1 MVNKEVVTT
10 TQTGSTKQTAM
21 QLKFSHQAYQA
32 QAVKAVVDVFDGQPM
47 ASASFV
53 LTSESAGV
61 VHAAEGTI
69 GNRLVISDEQLLEN
83 VRKVQ
88 EANTLT
94 PSETLVPMIAPKAA
108 DDAEMAAGE
117 ADQGYQAQSSGHDA
131 SDGRRVAQGA
141 KGRRGRAKLS
151 ARAESV
157 EEVPACT
164 LNLSIEMKT
173 GTGKTYTFIK
183 TMYELH
189 KQYGFKKF
197 VVVVPSVA
205 IREGTMKN
213 IAITQAHFAADY
225 GRVPFAPVLYDSSR
239 LNELQNFACSDALSV
254 LVINIDSFTKDSNRI
269 RQKGERGMTPIEY
282 IQATHPIVI
291 LDEPQNMETP
301 VRREAIAKLN
311 PLCTLR
317 YSATHKNAYNQL
329 YKLDPVKAYDLGLVK
344 QIEVDGVVG
353 DEDHNQAFIELL
365 AIEAKPRGITAK
377 VAIDALDKTSSK
389 PDRKEVRLKLGDDVW
404 AKSGKRDIYAN
415 NYTLN
420 TIGEDY
426 IEFSGG
432 RIVRLN
438 EQQDALA
445 DDVMRFQIERTVA
458 SHFEK
463 LRRLQPQGI
472 KVLSLFFIDRVANY
486 RGYDEDGSPV
496 PGKFA
501 RWFEGAF
508 TKYAARK
515 EYQGLIPHEASVV
528 HGGYFSGDK
537 KGKGSEARVEWVDTK
552 GTVAKDEDTYALI
565 MKDKERLLSLSEP
578 LQFIF
583 SHTALRE
590 GWDNPNVFQIC
601 TLNETRS
608 EMKKRQEIGRG
619 LRLCVNQQGE
629 RVVDA
634 DKKINVLTV
643 IPNES
648 YESFA
653 RSLQGEIEKE
663 TGVKFDNRVKDARA
677 KARIRRRQLS
687 AADEALFR
695 EIWQK
700 ISYRTRYSVKLDT
713 PTLITTCVKALSDR
727 KQYPPVQPPRI
738 RSVKAR
744 LKMQADGV
752 HGQANAMAS
761 TVAQHQGGMVPDV
774 YAYIQNRVHLT
785 RSTIFAILDQ
795 SNRLDELL
803 INPQAFLDMAVGV
816 MKRCLQALMV
826 EGIEY
831 HEINGKRYEM
841 TLFDDTQETYLSSVY
856 PPVDQAQA
864 VRLKKTLLEAEPIS
878 QVSATGAM
886 SGGAGRSEAGDG
898 TAGTGGAFACVLS
911 DSEVESQFARD
922 CALDERVR
930 FFFKLPARFRIN
942 TPLGTYNPD
951 WAVVFGRDDD
961 IPRVY
966 FVAETKS
973 SMVADDRR
981 KAENLK
987 IECGRRHFALAD
999 DDVRFRTVTNL
1010 QELIGDRNA

>member
-1 MVNKEVVTT
+1 MTDRNHQAQAG
-10 TQTGSTKQTAM
+10 TQPAM
-21 QLKFSHQAYQA
+21 QLQFSHQEYQA
-32 QAVKAVVDVFDGQPM
+32 RAVQAVVRVFNGQPLQSGGFQLQAT
-47 ASASFV
+47 ASSV
-53 LTSESAGV
+53 D
-61 VHAAEGTI
+61 HAADGTI
-69 GNRLVISDEQLLEN
+69 GNVLSLSDAQLLEN
-83 VRKVQ
+83 VQQVQ
-88 EANTLT
+88 RDNG
-94 PSETLVPMIAPKAA
+94 I
-108 DDAEMAAGE
+108 G
-117 ADQGYQAQSSGHDA
+117 QSTKLMPL
-131 SDGRRVAQGA
+131 DGKDEEGNP
-141 KGRRGRAKLS
+141 LS
-151 ARAESV
+151 C
-157 EEVPACT
+157 P
-164 LNLSIEMKT
+164 LNLSLEMET

-183 TMYELH
+183 TMYELN
-189 KQYGFKKF
+189 KVYGFRKF

-213 IAITQAHFAADY
+213 LAITRQHFAADY
-225 GRVPFAPVLYDSSR
+225 DRVPFVPVLYDSSR
-239 LNELQNFACSDALSV
+239 LNELQSFAQSDALSV
-254 LVINIDSFTKDSNRI
+254 LVINIDSFTKDSNKI
-269 RQKGERGMTPIEY
+269 NQKGERSSAPIEHVRAA
-282 IQATHPIVI
+282 QPIVI
-291 LDEPQNMETP
+291 IDEPQNFETDI
-301 VRREAIAKLN
+301 RRSAILKLN

-317 YSATHKNAYNQL
+317 YSATLRDPYNLL
-329 YKLDPVKAYDLGLVK
+329 YKLDPVQAYDLGLVK
-344 QIEVDGVVG
+344 QIEVDGVVA
-353 DEDHNQAFIELL
+353 DEDHNQAFVELL
-365 AIEAKPRGITAK
+365 AIEARPKGIT
-377 VAIDALDKTSSK
+377 VRLRIDVTDRTGELR
-389 PDRKEVRLKLGDDVW
+389 RKEVRLKLGEDLW
-404 AKSGKRDIYAN
+404 QKSGKRDVYADG
-415 NYTLN
+415 YILN
-420 TIGEDY
+420 DIREDS

-432 RIVRLN
+432 RVVMLN
-438 EQQDALA
+438 QQQDVLA

-501 RWFEGAF
+501 RWFEEAF
-508 TKYAARK
+508 SKYTARK
-515 EYQGLIPHEASVV
+515 EYQGLIPYPVSAV
-528 HGGYFSGDK
+528 HDGYFSGDR
-537 KGKGSEARVEWVDTK
+537 KGKGAQARVEWVDTK
-552 GTVAKDEDTYALI
+552 GTIAKDEGTYALI

-653 RSLQGEIEKE
+653 RSLQAEIEEE

-713 PTLITTCVKALSDR
+713 PTLIETCVKALSDR
-727 KQYPPVQPPRI
+727 NQYPPVQPPRI

-744 LKMQADGV
+744 LQMQADGV
-752 HGQANAMAS
+752 HGQANAIAS

-774 YAYIQNRVHLT
+774 YAYIQNRVHLS
-785 RSTIFAILDQ
+785 RSTIFAILDRAG
-795 SNRLDELL
+795 RLNELL

-841 TLFDDTQETYLSSVY
+841 TLFDETEEAYLSSVY
-856 PPVDQAQA
+856 PPVNQAQTL
-864 VRLKKTLLEAEPIS
+864 RLEKTLLEAEPINP
-878 QVSATGAM
+878 VSATGAN
-886 SGGAGRSEAGDG
+886 SGGVSDSDAPDDAAG
-898 TAGTGGAFACVLS
+898 TAAAFTCVLS
-911 DSEVESQFARD
+911 DSDIESRFARD

-930 FFFKLPARFRIN
+930 FFFKLPSRFRIS
-942 TPLGTYNPD
+942 TPLGSYNPD
-951 WAVVFGRDDD
+951 WAVVFGRGDE

-973 SMVADDRR
+973 STVAADRR
-981 KAENLK
+981 PDENLK
-987 IECGRRHFALAD
+987 VECGRRHFSLAK
-999 DDVRFRTVTNL
+999 DVTFKDVSCL
-1010 QELIGDRNA
+1010 SQLLD